1 MPTET
6 ANLGLAYVQPAQA
19 NKSATV
25 NAAFDALDAL
35 LTEKTTLTFAGAAGV
50 YAVSLAQSRRSWL
63 IAAAGT
69 LSAALA
75 LEWPARKRLFWFHNA
90 ITNGY
95 DLTVRCAGHPGIVVR
110 NGTTEIL
117 YCDGSDV
124 GFAEPL
130 KPYDFQMFYGG
141 VPQAGEV
148 VFRHRLARV
157 VVLPAGLPGSQGSA
171 GTAPT
176 GTVALDLRKNGVSI
190 GTVTFAAGQADPAF
204 TLALDQILLPA
215 DILTLHMPGAVDPT
229 FASFCLTLAGRREH

>member
-25 NAAFDALDAL
+25 NANSDTLDAL
-35 LTEKTTLTFAGAAGV
+35 LTKTVTLTFSGASGV
-50 YAVSLAQSRRSWL
+50 YSVSLAQYRGGWL
-63 IAAAGT
+63 IRAAGT

-75 LEWPARKRLFWFHNA
+75 IEVPAKERLFWFQNA

-95 DLTVRCAGHPGIVVR
+95 DLTVRCAGHPGVLVR
-110 NGTTEIL
+110 NGTTEVL
-117 YCDGSDV
+117 YCDGTDV
-124 GFAEPL
+124 GYAEPL

-141 VPQAGEV
+141 VPAAGEV

-157 VVLPAGLPGSQGSA
+157 VVLPAGLPGSQGVA

-176 GTVALDLRKNGVSI
+176 GDITLDLRKNGVSI
-190 GTVTFAAGQADPAF
+190 GSVTFAAGQADPAF
-204 TLALDQILLPA
+204 TLALDQTLLPA
-215 DILTLHMPGAVDPT
+215 DLLTLEMPGTFDPT
-229 FASFCLTLAGRREH
+229 FASFCLTLAGRRGH